1 MNNLQSLLQERELLE
16 NKIREARREQISEA
30 IATCRRLIAE
40 HELTEGDLFGGKGR
54 RKKSATAGMKVAPKY
69 RNHVTGETWTGRGKP
84 PKWVQESGDREALL
98 IK

>member
-40 HELTEGDLFGGKGR
+40 HELTEGDLFGGKGAASR
-54 RKKSATAGMKVAPKY
+54 TIDAQHQRLDGAVENRVFLQASPVAD
-69 RNHVTGETWTGRGKP
+69 
-84 PKWVQESGDREALL
+84 Q
-98 IK
+98 

>member
-54 RKKSATAGMKVAPKY
+54 RKKSATAGWNLWQLRTYFPWE
-69 RNHVTGETWTGRGKP
+69 N
-84 PKWVQESGDREALL
+84 QLLLL
-98 IK
+98 IYIWKLFIKYMFNMG

>member
-1 MNNLQSLLQERELLE
+1 MTDLQTLLQERELLE
-16 NKIREARREQISEA
+16 SKIREARRQQVDQA

-54 RKKSATAGMKVAPKY
+54 RKKSAIAGTKVAPKY
-69 RNHVTGETWTGRGKP
+69 RNPVTGETWTGRGKA
-84 PKWVQESGDREALL
+84 PKWIQESGDREALL